1 MAATPKNDFS
11 KGSILGCIL
20 SMAVP
25 TMVAQC
31 VQVLYNIVDRMYLGH
46 MMGGS
51 SLALTGVGLTFPIIM
66 LITAFANLYGQ
77 GGGPLCSIYRG
88 QGDLSRASRLMNN
101 CFVLE
106 VVTGAGLMAF
116 FYLFMKPILYTFGAS
131 DETWPYAC
139 AYLQIYLLGTVF
151 NMVALGLNSF
161 VNAQGFGRVGMVT
174 TVAGCAV
181 NLVLDPLFIFGL
193 GLGVRG
199 AALATVLS
207 QFVSAVWV
215 LRFLTGPRALFDL
228 SRPDMKLDPE
238 LDKQIVVLGFASFM
252 MSVTNSVTQVACNAV
267 LSAVGGDIYVGVMT
281 VVNSIREVTQMP
293 CTGVTHGSQPVIGY
307 NYGAGQYARTRRC
320 ILTMTALTFGIS
332 LATWLLILALPAQ
345 LMGLFTTDQALISAG
360 VPALHTFFFGYFM
373 MTFQFCGQSTYVA
386 LGRSKYAIFFST
398 LRKLVIVTPLTFI
411 LPQVAGLGV
420 MGVFLAE
427 PISNFIGGIA
437 CYATMLATA
446 WRDLVRKEKA
456 AAQ

>member
-20 SMAVP
+20 SMAIP

-116 FYLFMKPILYTFGAS
+116 FYLFMKPILSTFGAS

-151 NMVALGLNSF
+151 NMVALGLNSC

-199 AALATVLS
+199 AALATVIS

-215 LRFLTGPRALFDL
+215 LRFLTGPRALFGL

-238 LDKQIVVLGFASFM
+238 LDKKIVVLGFASFM

-293 CTGVTHGSQPVIGY
+293 CTGVTDGSQPVIGY

-446 WRDLVRKEKA
+446 WRDLLRREKA